1 MPHFRDNK
9 IRVREALEQENWRK
23 AVHDLGLAPLPL
35 ANACLAC
42 LPQGTPI
49 TDRAAAI
56 IGAEVGDLAEDMRF
70 QEQARL
76 FVHRLMWHMN
86 EESGNVGWGV
96 PEAFGEILMAS
107 PTFATQYHKVFFSY
121 VLRTDGPNNF
131 CGQPVMRRACYMA
144 IQRLVLARP
153 ELAEAVRPAL
163 LQGAES
169 DPDTT
174 CRAEAQTVLA
184 ALPKPEPVRAA

>member
-9 IRVREALEQENWRK
+9 ARVREALEQSDWRK

-49 TDRAAAI
+49 TDRAAAV
-56 IGAEVGDLAEDMRF
+56 IGAEVGALAEDMRF

-76 FVHRLMWHMN
+76 FVRRLMWHMN

-107 PTFATQYHKVFFSY
+107 PSFAAQYHRVFFSY
-121 VLRTDGPNNF
+121 VLRTGSDDNF
-131 CGQPVMRRACYMA
+131 CDQPLVRRACYAA
-144 IQRLVLARP
+144 ILRLVLARP
-153 ELAEAVRPAL
+153 ELACSARPAL
-163 LQGAES
+163 QQGAES
-169 DPDTT
+169 DPDPL
-174 CRAEAQTVLA
+174 CRAEAQNALD
-184 ALPKPEPVRAA
+184 ALPVPDPVRAD